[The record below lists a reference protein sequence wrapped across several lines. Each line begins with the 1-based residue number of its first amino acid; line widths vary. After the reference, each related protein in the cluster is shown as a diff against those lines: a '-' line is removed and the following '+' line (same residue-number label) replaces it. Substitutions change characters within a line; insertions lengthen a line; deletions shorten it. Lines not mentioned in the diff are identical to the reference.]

1 MNNQNTVKVNVTVT
15 TKDGNQYTEERII
28 SSEVLEDAFV
38 MMNWQRAQ
46 IEADPNIAKTEIWV
60 KVAK

>member
-1 MNNQNTVKVNVTVT
+1 MNSQNTAKVNVTVT

-28 SSEVLEDAFV
+28 SSEVLEDVFA

-46 IEADPNIAKTEIWV
+46 IEADPNIAKTEIW
-60 KVAK
+60 AK